1 MSVIIQ
7 FTLRNIRVYLRDRA
21 AVFFSL
27 LSVFIII
34 GLYAF
39 FLGDVNV
46 RSLESMA
53 TGADPRDI
61 RWLVDSW
68 IMAGIL
74 VVNGI
79 TVTLGVFGTVIDDET
94 HKKINGFLIAP
105 VSRSRIVIG
114 YLLAANLVGLFLS
127 FLAFVLAEFYII
139 GSGGQGLPPLAML
152 QVLGLITL
160 NVVSSASL
168 VFLLISFVRSSGG
181 FSLLSTILGT
191 TIGFLTGIYVPV
203 GVLPDSIQLLMK
215 FIPATHTAA
224 MMRQIF
230 MAAPMEKVFAGAP
243 AEVTREY
250 ADTFGMNMTLH
261 DQVLGFPVMIAFVA
275 VTGLVFLILSIIRMN
290 HRKIRN

>member
-7 FTLRNIRVYLRDRA
+7 FTLRNIRVYLRDHA

-46 RSLESMA
+46 RSLENMA
-53 TGADPRDI
+53 TGASDRDI

-105 VSRSRIVIG
+105 VSRSHIVLG
-114 YLLAANLVGLFLS
+114 YLLAANLIGLFLS
-127 FLAFVLAEFYII
+127 FLAFILAEFYII
-139 GSGGQGLPPLAML
+139 GSGGQGLQPLAIL

-168 VFLLISFVRSSGG
+168 VFLFISFIRSSSG

-203 GVLPDSIQLLMK
+203 GVLPESIQVLMK

-230 MAAPMEKVFAGAP
+230 MAAPMDKVFAGAP
-243 AEVTREY
+243 AEITREY
-250 ADTFGMNMTLH
+250 ADTFGMNMTLN
-261 DQVLGFPVMIAFVA
+261 DQILSFPVMIVFVA
-275 VTGLVFLILSIIRMN
+275 VTGLVFLVLSIIRMN
-290 HRKIRN
+290 QRKI